1 MKRTLV
7 LILILISMLVP
18 AVACSSQTF
27 DAREMALI
35 QVTGADGFAS
45 ILAGSDEAVIRF
57 MLQEESARLEEHDE
71 KGFQRLFQREA
82 VLSSLVFTP
91 DRTTGL
97 KNGDEV
103 IIRADYDHQLAKEAG
118 VRFRNV
124 RFKYVVE
131 GLKEA
136 VPIDIGED
144 VELIF
149 SGYDGRGHASVTLSG
164 DVDRFRQGFD
174 FVFTRGSTELSNGD
188 YVELKVIPDN
198 RILTAKGRIAR
209 DTTLSFEVYGLPP
222 LVQVDLF
229 DQLVLIFDGV
239 SDQGVVS
246 FDTTRLPADW
256 VEAGLPGS
264 APVRFNAVPP
274 AGLSNGETVRVEA
287 IVDTEWF
294 AGRGLK
300 VADTARDYQVSGL
313 KEYPRNLDDVDLMPL
328 FDQIAPWLEQDM
340 ADRLDMNYWNDD
352 FKTGEPVSRWDYS
365 HQAGVTRLFYGY
377 DQTDR
382 ARNFLAL
389 LYKANVGGVCQ
400 EAVPYQSVYEKGDR
414 VTSTLYLLYLVDEI
428 MYDRPEV
435 EDFRGINLRLHGDV
449 ELDII
454 SRFKLLYGGNNVLI
468 VDVPVPEQVAYKA
481 AIDSLLP

>member
-1 MKRTLV
+1 M
-7 LILILISMLVP
+7 
-18 AVACSSQTF
+18 
-27 DAREMALI
+27 
-35 QVTGADGFAS
+35 
-45 ILAGSDEAVIRF
+45 
-57 MLQEESARLEEHDE
+57 
-71 KGFQRLFQREA
+71 
-82 VLSSLVFTP
+82 
-91 DRTTGL
+91 
-97 KNGDEV
+97 
-103 IIRADYDHQLAKEAG
+103 
-118 VRFRNV
+118 
-124 RFKYVVE
+124 
-131 GLKEA
+131 
-136 VPIDIGED
+136 
-144 VELIF
+144 
-149 SGYDGRGHASVTLSG
+149 
-164 DVDRFRQGFD
+164 
-174 FVFTRGSTELSNGD
+174 
-188 YVELKVIPDN
+188 
-198 RILTAKGRIAR
+198 
-209 DTTLSFEVYGLPP
+209 
-222 LVQVDLF
+222 
-229 DQLVLIFDGV
+229 
-239 SDQGVVS
+239 
-246 FDTTRLPADW
+246 
-256 VEAGLPGS
+256 PGS

-328 FDQIAPWLEQDM
+328 FEQIAPWLEQDM

-454 SRFKLLYGGNNVLI
+454 SKFKLLYGGNNVLI